1 MARLFGIEIPGD
13 KQIGV
18 GITYLYGIGDS
29 LSKKILTEAAVSP
42 ATRAKDL
49 SEEQLAK
56 IREIVEKNHVVLE
69 GELRRVVAQN
79 IRRLKDIGSYRGWRH
94 KKNLPVRGQRTR
106 TNARTKRGKKITV
119 GGSGGK
125 KALQK
130 T

>member
-1 MARLFGIEIPGD
+1 MARLLGIEMPQE
-13 KQIGV
+13 KQVKV
-18 GITYLYGIGDS
+18 GLTYLHGIGDS
-29 LSKKILTEAAVSP
+29 LAKKILTEAGI
-42 ATRAKDL
+42 D
-49 SEEQLAK
+49 SEMRVKALTEANLAK
-56 IREIVEKNHVVLE
+56 LREVIEKHHYLLE

-106 TNARTKRGKKITV
+106 TNARTKRGKKVTV
-119 GGSGGK
+119 GGSSGK

>member
-1 MARLFGIEIPGD
+1 MARFLGIELPNE
-13 KQIGV
+13 KKV
-18 GITYLYGIGDS
+18 GIAVTYIYGIGDALAAKVLKES
-29 LSKKILTEAAVSP
+29 GVNIDQRVKDVTE
-42 ATRAKDL
+42 D
-49 SEEQLAK
+49 EWNK
-56 IREIVEKNHVVLE
+56 IRQVVEANKIVTE

-106 TNARTKRGKKITV
+106 TNARTRRGKKITV
-119 GGSGGK
+119 GGSSGK